1 MAVIVPDDV
10 RTARIERARDHPPME
25 ACAVCGFIWD
35 DVGADEVGPRLA
47 TATAAIGAEL
57 DGAGDVAVK
66 RPEPARW
73 SMLEY
78 AGHVRDVVLNLRD
91 RIILGLVEDNPAP
104 KRMHGDARV
113 DLGLYAADTSDVVA
127 DELVIAADLFTRTFV
142 ALSPTQLARTII
154 YGWPSEATRT
164 LLWVGAQ
171 CVHEAEHHL
180 ADVVEDRDVLG
191 G

>member
-1 MAVIVPDDV
+1 M
-10 RTARIERARDHPPME
+10 
-25 ACAVCGFIWD
+25 
-35 DVGADEVGPRLA
+35 
-47 TATAAIGAEL
+47 
-57 DGAGDVAVK
+57 
-66 RPEPARW
+66 
-73 SMLEY
+73 
-78 AGHVRDVVLNLRD
+78 
-91 RIILGLVEDNPAP
+91 P

-142 ALSPTQLARTII
+142 ALSPAQLARTIV

-180 ADVVEDRDVLG
+180 ADVVEDRTMLG